1 MCSGGVV
8 AVTIEQDGAAD
19 SDRHPDTAAITG
31 VLGEAAREEHLA
43 DQCFGHVRAET
54 IESLRAARASV
65 RELLEREPSAPI
77 AATIQRLRLLSEIEE
92 TRQRIEAREVYAR
105 LDTYVRVQEG
115 LARLRHLRTAQ
126 ELVEAAPAELLR
138 TLGVSRAMVSRVRG
152 SLWTPEVL
160 AVKDG
165 IDPEEVQFQAFVAET
180 EIPLAHML
188 METELVRRR
197 VPVLVSDPFNDP
209 RTHKPIVEVSRWT
222 SYAAAPIMPST
233 TRVIGFFHIDRFGQ
247 GLPVSSEDRDNLW
260 AFAELF
266 GLLYER
272 SVLVER
278 LELQRT
284 ELHRL
289 LSDTGNSIDK
299 ISEADVTLVR
309 AERTPHPPTGQAPSA
324 RSPVGLLLTDREQE
338 ILELMALG
346 ATNSQ
351 IARELVV
358 SEGTVK
364 SHLKRIFRK
373 LRVDSRAS
381 AVARYLQLIRRSSS

>member
-1 MCSGGVV
+1 M
-8 AVTIEQDGAAD
+8 AVTVEQQDGVGAAG
-19 SDRHPDTAAITG
+19 PDAAQ
-31 VLGEAAREEHLA
+31 VAAVIAQAEHEERLA
-43 DQCFGHVRAET
+43 DRCFGHVRAET
-54 IESLRAARASV
+54 IERLRSVRASLRD
-65 RELLEREPSAPI
+65 LLEREP
-77 AATIQRLRLLSEIEE
+77 AAALATTIERLRLLSGIEE
-92 TRQRIEAREVYAR
+92 TRQRIEARESYAR

-115 LARLRHLRTAQ
+115 LARLRLLKSAQ

-160 AVKDG
+160 AIEEG
-165 IDPEEVQFQAFVAET
+165 ADPEADAFQAYVAET

-188 METELVRRR
+188 METEMVRRR
-197 VPVLVSDPFNDP
+197 VPVLVIDPAHDP
-209 RTHKPIVEVSRWT
+209 RAHKPTVEVSRCT

-233 TRVIGFFHIDRFGQ
+233 TRVIGFFHIDRFGE
-247 GLPVSSEDRDNLW
+247 GLPVSPEDRENLW
-260 AFAELF
+260 AFAEHF

-278 LELQRT
+278 LELQRS
-284 ELHRL
+284 ELHQL
-289 LSDTGNSIDK
+289 LSDTGDSIDE
-299 ISEADVTLVR
+299 ICVADVTLVR
-309 AERTPHPPTGQAPSA
+309 TEHVPTAPTGQAPAS
-324 RSPVGLLLTDREQE
+324 RSPIGLLLTDREQE

-381 AVARYLQLIRRSSS
+381 AVARYLQLVRRTGT

>member
-1 MCSGGVV
+1 V
-8 AVTIEQDGAAD
+8 AVTVEQNGAAHQ
-19 SDRHPDTAAITG
+19 DRYQRPEAVAAAIAQA
-31 VLGEAAREEHLA
+31 VLEEERA
-43 DQCFGHVRAET
+43 DRCLGHVRAET
-54 IESLRAARASV
+54 IEGLRSARASL
-65 RELLEREPSAPI
+65 RDLLERERSAPI
-77 AATIQRLRLLSEIEE
+77 ATTIKRLRLLSEVEE
-92 TRQRIEAREVYAR
+92 TRQRIEAREGYAR

-115 LARLRHLRTAQ
+115 LARLRQLKTAQ

-160 AVKDG
+160 AIEDG
-165 IDPEEVQFQAFVAET
+165 IDPQEAAFQAYVAET

-197 VPVLVSDPFNDP
+197 VPVLVSDPANDP
-209 RTHKPIVEVSRWT
+209 RTHKPIVEVARCT
-222 SYAAAPIMPST
+222 SYAAAPIMPSA
-233 TRVIGFFHIDRFGQ
+233 TRVIGFLHVDRFGQ
-247 GLPVSSEDRDNLW
+247 DLPVSPEDRDNLW
-260 AFAELF
+260 AFAEHF

-278 LELQRT
+278 LELQRA

-289 LSDTGNSIDK
+289 LSDTGDSIDK
-299 ISEADVTLVR
+299 IGEADVTLVR
-309 AERTPHPPTGQAPSA
+309 AEEAPPAPAGHAHST

-381 AVARYLQLIRRSSS
+381 AVARYLHLMRRSG